1 MYLKEIKDY
10 AGNSVLHKKAIVNG
24 VRLHYMI
31 AGEGEPLLLLHGV
44 PKTSF
49 YYYKIIPLL
58 TKKYTVIV
66 PDVRGFG
73 DSGKPSDGYEMENIA
88 RDFAELM
95 THLGYEKFKL
105 HGEDWGAAFAYAI
118 AASYP
123 ERVEKLSYCEML
135 LPGYGLE
142 DWAYLT
148 KENVNSTH
156 WLWHIVFF
164 HVPDY
169 PEFLIQGKEKQFW
182 ATWSKGECNDPS
194 ALDDA
199 VVDEIV
205 RCSSGPGGLRP
216 IFQVY
221 RATFENMEFTKR
233 MSAKKLPMPV
243 MAIGSKHF
251 IAEETHRQMQRV
263 SDNVTCELL
272 DCGHSLSLEK
282 PQELSEMLLKFMG

>member
-1 MYLKEIKDY
+1 MYSKEIKDH
-10 AGNSVLHKKAIVNG
+10 AGNDVLHRKALVNG

-49 YYYKIIPLL
+49 FYYKLIPLL
-58 TKKYTVIV
+58 TKKYTVVV

-73 DSGKPSDGYEMENIA
+73 DSGKPADGYEMENIA
-88 RDFAELM
+88 KDFAELM
-95 THLGYEKFKL
+95 THLGYEKFKI

-123 ERVEKLSYCEML
+123 DRVEKLSYCEML

-169 PEFLIQGKEKQFW
+169 PEFLIQGKEKEFW
-182 ATWSKGECNDPS
+182 STWSKGECNDPS

-205 RCSSGPGGLRP
+205 RCCSGPGGLRP

-221 RATFENMEFTKR
+221 RATFENMDFTKK
-233 MSAKKLPMPV
+233 MSTKKLPMPV

-251 IAEETHRQMQRV
+251 IAEEVHRQMQRV
-263 SDNVTCELL
+263 SDNVTCKLL

-282 PQELSEMLLKFMG
+282 PQELADMLFEFMR